1 MARKEVT
8 TLRERVELLNAVAN
22 HAPSLLALVDADGS
36 LRPAATNRARAWVRI
51 RREGNRLVVVVEDD
65 GIGGADPFG
74 GTGLRGLGHRLAALD
89 GDLGVESPPGAGTHV
104 RAEIPLGS
112 GSGGRG

>member
-8 TLRERVELLNAVAN
+8 ALRERVEELERDRELLNAVAN

-36 LRPAATNRARAWVRI
+36 LRPAETNRAFERKLGYAPG
-51 RREGNRLVVVVEDD
+51 EGD
-65 GIGGADPFG
+65 G
-74 GTGLRGLGHRLAALD
+74 L
-89 GDLGVESPPGAGTHV
+89 THV